1 MSNSRATRR
10 HFLRTTTSVLGSAL
24 VVNLPLIQAC
34 AAQARVSFQA
44 GEDFKALT
52 AKEAVELAAL
62 AAQIFPTDGTPG
74 AREAGVIHFIDQAL
88 NSFASSLLV
97 DIRDALPRFH
107 TLVKA
112 MCPTDGSFSNL
123 PFERQTEL
131 LRELEA
137 LVEEEE
143 ENGRSQELRLENGV
157 SQEEKVWAFF
167 EIVRTLTVMG
177 MFANSFYGGNQNE
190 IGWKIL
196 GFEDAHV
203 FEPPFGFYD
212 AEYTE
217 LAVTDEADK
226 REEEKRR

>member
-10 HFLRTTTSVLGSAL
+10 HFLRTTTSVLGGAL
-24 VVNLPLIQAC
+24 GVNLPLIQAC
-34 AAQARVSFQA
+34 AGLARFSFQA
-44 GEDFKALT
+44 GEDFKVLT
-52 AKEAVELAAL
+52 AKEAVELEAL
-62 AAQIFPTDGTPG
+62 AAQIFPTDKTPG
-74 AREAGVIHFIDQAL
+74 AREAGVIHFIDQAV

-97 DIRDALPRFH
+97 EIREGLSRFH
-107 TLVKA
+107 TLLEA
-112 MCPTDGSFSNL
+112 MYPANGSFSNL
-123 PFERQTEL
+123 PFERQAEL

-143 ENGRSQELRLENGV
+143 QNGQFQESRVEDGV
-157 SQEEKVWAFF
+157 SQEEKVWGFF
-167 EIVRTLTVMG
+167 EIERTLTVMG
-177 MFANSFYGGNQNE
+177 MFANSFYGGNQDE

-217 LAVTDEADK
+217 IAATDEADRK
-226 REEEKRR
+226 EEVKCR